1 MRCPPACAAPVPQ
14 ARSLSAGFLEGVL
27 PRLRREL
34 PWTRWP
40 RRECGGS
47 PEDSGRPGGSSDWTG
62 LTLIVWVGVCG
73 LRLRGWGL
81 LCKLAP
87 RVPAFSGASVSLPKL
102 PEVQGMICKRLRL
115 GPDSGLEWR
124 RLSRVN
130 VNFENQTFPES
141 LRLLSERSKPP
152 LIPHT
157 RPPTLSLA
165 SQPGFKESKKRWEV
179 GGSGGASY
187 SQPSLAKAGSF
198 RSGSLEKVGPRRPLV
213 QLPIFFLAKARISPA
228 LPTPAFRG

>member
-1 MRCPPACAAPVPQ
+1 M
-14 ARSLSAGFLEGVL
+14 
-27 PRLRREL
+27 
-34 PWTRWP
+34 
-40 RRECGGS
+40 
-47 PEDSGRPGGSSDWTG
+47 
-62 LTLIVWVGVCG
+62 IVWVGVCG

-87 RVPAFSGASVSLPKL
+87 PVPAFSGSSVTLPKL
-102 PEVQGMICKRLRL
+102 SEVQGMICKRLRL
-115 GPDSGLEWR
+115 GLDSGLDWR

-165 SQPGFKESKKRWEV
+165 SQPGCKESKERWEV
-179 GGSGGASY
+179 GGSGSILFATQPRQGRVFSLWVPGESGTREASGPASY
-187 SQPSLAKAGSF
+187 FLSCQGQDFALAPHSCLPRVK
-198 RSGSLEKVGPRRPLV
+198 GSLDVRR
-213 QLPIFFLAKARISPA
+213 SPV
-228 LPTPAFRG
+228 AFC